1 VPEPAATSAERKALA
16 RAAERRRQ
24 AVTML
29 QIAECT
35 CRYAAGQLGDGITP
49 EQARETALFVAGELA
64 AVADGL
70 RRLTRLDPAARRALA
85 VQLGN
90 LGVPT
95 IEIARRLGVDPRCV
109 RYYVAGR
116 RGADTACNTE

>member
-1 VPEPAATSAERKALA
+1 MLRIAAKTCDYGAARLGNGASPEE
-16 RAAERRRQ
+16 
-24 AVTML
+24 
-29 QIAECT
+29 
-35 CRYAAGQLGDGITP
+35 
-49 EQARETALFVAGELA
+49 ARETALFVAGELV

-109 RYYVAGR
+109 RYYMADAR
-116 RGADTACNTE
+116 RSRRSA